1 MKTLLILFASLV
13 TGYSTLAWSA
23 DYHVGPGQV
32 YVNVGDVAWET
43 LQAGDTV
50 YIHARPTPYYEKWV
64 LNRVGT
70 ANSPI
75 TVRGVPDANGAL
87 PIIHG
92 EGATTRTQLDYW
104 NEERGILKIG
114 GSNKPADG
122 TPSYIMV
129 ENLHFRRARGGF
141 SGRSGASTYEDNA
154 SGIFVE
160 KGNHIT
166 VRNCILED
174 SGNGLFVASATTD
187 MVIEGNY
194 IFGNGNVGSAYEHN
208 TYTEAQGILYQ
219 FNRFGPLCS
228 GCSGNNLK
236 DRSSGTVIRYN
247 WIESGNRQMDLV
259 DAEGSAV
266 IVADPAYLQ
275 TYVYGNV
282 LIEPEGAGN
291 SQIVHFGGD
300 SGTVADY
307 RGTLYFWNNTLVSTR
322 AGNTTLLRLSTN
334 AQTAE
339 VWNNI
344 LYVTATGNRL
354 ALSDSSGT
362 VHYGG
367 NLYKSGI
374 SASHSGVTGSVTNA
388 GGNVVFS
395 NPGFVAEAL
404 QDFHLLES
412 SPARNKAVSLPF
424 AATAFP
430 LMYEY
435 LKHQSPVARPAD
447 ASLDIGAF
455 EYPMPQRILTVTTN
469 GSGSGIVTSDIAH
482 SGISCPGLCQ
492 ALYAD
497 GSVVIL
503 TSFPSATSFFAGW
516 SAPCSNDPCM
526 LTMDSSR
533 AVTASFNLAQ
543 VKNKT
548 TSTKHATLADALSVA
563 AIGNE
568 LLLQGKQYDG
578 AVSLNRGIIL
588 NGGWDALFG
597 SKNGTT
603 MSTLSDGIT
612 VVSGGSK
619 AVTLAV
625 KGKLAIRGGSLK
637 VTGVTVQ

>member
-1 MKTLLILFASLV
+1 
-13 TGYSTLAWSA
+13 
-23 DYHVGPGQV
+23 
-32 YVNVGDVAWET
+32 
-43 LQAGDTV
+43 
-50 YIHARPTPYYEKWV
+50 
-64 LNRVGT
+64 
-70 ANSPI
+70 
-75 TVRGVPDANGAL
+75 
-87 PIIHG
+87 
-92 EGATTRTQLDYW
+92 
-104 NEERGILKIG
+104 
-114 GSNKPADG
+114 
-122 TPSYIMV
+122 
-129 ENLHFRRARGGF
+129 
-141 SGRSGASTYEDNA
+141 
-154 SGIFVE
+154 VE

-219 FNRFGPLCS
+219 FNRFGPLCN

-266 IVADPAYLQ
+266 IVADPAYLK
-275 TYVYGNV
+275 THVYGNV
-282 LIEPEGAGN
+282 LIEPDGAGN
-291 SQIVHFGGD
+291 SQILHFGGD
-300 SGTVADY
+300 STNADGTPKAASY

-362 VHYGG
+362 VRYGG

-374 SASHSGVTGSVTNA
+374 SPSHSGVTGSVTNA
-388 GGNVVFS
+388 GGNVISS

-424 AATAFP
+424 TATAFP

-435 LKHQSPVARPAD
+435 LKQQSQVARPAD

-455 EYPMPQRILTVTTN
+455 EYPVPQRILTVTIN
-469 GSGSGIVTSDIAH
+469 GSGSGTVTSDTDH
-482 SGISCPGLCQ
+482 SGIACPGLCQ
-492 ALYAD
+492 APFAD
-497 GSVVIL
+497 GAVVTLNRYPSV
-503 TSFPSATSFFAGW
+503 TSVFAGW
-516 SAPCSNDPCM
+516 SAPCSSDPCV
-526 LTMDSSR
+526 LAMD
-533 AVTASFNLAQ
+533 AAKGVTATFNLAQ

-548 TSTKHATLADALSVA
+548 SGINHATLAGALSTA
-563 AIGNE
+563 ATGDE
-568 LLLQGKQYDG
+568 LLLLGMQYNG
-578 AVSLNRGIIL
+578 ALSLNTGVIL
-588 NGGWDALFG
+588 NGGWDASFG
-597 SKNGTT
+597 SKGTAMT
-603 MSTLSDGIT
+603 TLSDGLT
-612 VVSGGSK
+612 VVNGGSK
-619 AVTLAV
+619 AETVTV
-625 KGKLAIRGGSLK
+625 KGKLTVLGGTLRAKDMK
-637 VTGVTVQ
+637 VQP